1 MAKRTKKSPDF
12 FEHNPF
18 DPVNAA
24 TGTAHNPRSGVA
36 KRGSRPQ
43 KRKVGFYI
51 SVSLLERFNRS
62 FYELKLKGQS
72 IENKSALLK
81 RFLNSRLTTSTVAM
95 TATLLKVFRRDIS
108 RIPCRQIV
116 QKDRF
121 LFIK

>member
-24 TGTAHNPRSGVA
+24 TGTAHKTRSGEA
-36 KRGSRPQ
+36 NRGPRPQ

-51 SVSLLERFNRS
+51 SAKMLERFNRS

-72 IENKSALLK
+72 IENKSALLEAVLEFALDDIDRGDDSQILK
-81 RFLNSRLTTSTVAM
+81 GFQSRY
-95 TATLLKVFRRDIS
+95 
-108 RIPCRQIV
+108 
-116 QKDRF
+116 
-121 LFIK
+121 